1 MRAAGA
7 SLRRDDRLRDERAQL
22 CIRPSSGDGPPRQSC
37 SSNATSAALAR
48 PVLTS
53 IALRRTPLP
62 IDLAA
67 PPLGRARTSA
77 SGASARW
84 ARRRGP
90 GLHAP
95 RATRSPRR
103 SRRIAPSATG
113 GRTRRRQGRWGRARP
128 TRARATRG
136 RSSPRARR
144 RTASAPYAS
153 PGRGRPRQTA
163 SPIAYRA
170 TSTRSP
176 ALRARQRARR
186 AQLAPPRARGRAAPA
201 WMGKRPA
208 SSAQWTITAPLEAT
222 APHVAPVRRR
232 TAARAR
238 RGESSAYRC
247 ARAHAHA
254 PPSSPRPPPPP
265 LTVSCFEACP
275 AGTSFITDQNA
286 CVECA
291 AGSFAAAGDAACTP
305 CPAGSASS
313 VTGATS
319 ASACELCGGGS
330 YSSVPGAAACTSCA
344 AAFPDVTTIKPATSA
359 CFPNTITTCDP
370 TGHFVV
376 ANPQKL
382 PPYVG
387 ATSAAACCC
396 VGSPQLCKAYEGLP
410 GGWACPAFGCPGEAP
425 PTADT
430 SAVAC
435 SQDSLCSDYVSLT
448 WLQAP
453 FGATTGNPLLPAV
466 CPSPPP
472 PLAA

>member
-1 MRAAGA
+1 M
-7 SLRRDDRLRDERAQL
+7 
-22 CIRPSSGDGPPRQSC
+22 
-37 SSNATSAALAR
+37 
-48 PVLTS
+48 
-53 IALRRTPLP
+53 
-62 IDLAA
+62 
-67 PPLGRARTSA
+67 
-77 SGASARW
+77 
-84 ARRRGP
+84 
-90 GLHAP
+90 
-95 RATRSPRR
+95 
-103 SRRIAPSATG
+103 
-113 GRTRRRQGRWGRARP
+113 
-128 TRARATRG
+128 
-136 RSSPRARR
+136 
-144 RTASAPYAS
+144 
-153 PGRGRPRQTA
+153 
-163 SPIAYRA
+163 
-170 TSTRSP
+170 
-176 ALRARQRARR
+176 
-186 AQLAPPRARGRAAPA
+186 APPRALIAASLLIVACLAKGKDLRKWRQRPLGTAA
-201 WMGKRPA
+201 WPGPPCA
-208 SSAQWTITAPLEAT
+208 AGYTQPTAQSTYCSICDGGTYTAT
-222 APHVAPVRRR
+222 AGTVGPCTPYAGTCDAGSFEPEGATADGQCALCEPGSWTPPTNGLTYCISCDFNTFASAAGATACTSCAAGTATCAWPSGPCLDGQASCFECPVDYYSSSGGNCAPCGAGTTTYGR
-232 TAARAR
+232 T
-238 RGESSAYRC
+238 GQ
-247 ARAHAHA
+247 
-254 PPSSPRPPPPP
+254 
-265 LTVSCFEACP
+265 TSCFEACP
-275 AGTSFITDQNA
+275 AGTSFITDQNT

-370 TGHFVV
+370 TGHFAV
-376 ANPQKL
+376 AHPQKL

-453 FGATTGNPLLPAV
+453 FGATTGNPLVLKPGES